1 MVEKVAGAVV
11 GNVVGKVFGGGE
23 RAPTSQ
29 LQTIPGVEFQ
39 PFTYKGATGGVT
51 GTPSGDGYGY
61 EWSADVAPWLTELGG
76 IGSGAAG
83 GLFKDYLTQVGMD
96 PYAASQE
103 YYKRG
108 LAQLEPEIAKQRT
121 ALGGSLFGSGRLG
134 LKLAGEGLGYG
145 SGAGQVNPDIAGF
158 GAGVGKAYTDLYA
171 NALTQGQQLQTNRLN
186 QLSQAAESML
196 ALGMK
201 PAEVEQNLIKFAS
214 NLETARSNALKA
226 GTQNVNLAETPQSVF
241 AGQLANT
248 VGTAVSD
255 YFNPPST
262 GLSDPYYTFN
272 YGSNFGANAPMATVN
287 TGTGMFSSG
296 GGYYNELGNYGSFA
310 PNAFTFGG

>member
-11 GNVVGKVFGGGE
+11 GNVVGKVMGGGS
-23 RAPTSQ
+23 RAPTTKQ
-29 LQTIPGVEFQ
+29 EKIPGVEFQ
-39 PFTYKGATGGVT
+39 PVTYRGSTGGVT
-51 GTPSGDGYGY
+51 GTPSGDSY
-61 EWSADVAPWLTELGG
+61 EWSADVAPWLSELGT

-83 GLFKDYLTQVGMD
+83 GLFQDYLTQVGMD

-103 YYKRG
+103 YYQRG

-145 SGAGQVNPDIAGF
+145 ADAGQVNPDVAGF

-171 NALTQGQQLQTNRLN
+171 NALTQGQALQTNRLN

-214 NLETARSNALKA
+214 NLETARSNALKS
-226 GTQNVNLAETPQSVF
+226 GTQNVGLRETPESVF

-248 VGTAVSD
+248 VGTGVTD
-255 YFNPPST
+255 YVGRGMDT
-262 GLSDPYYTFN
+262 GNWGL
-272 YGSNFGANAPMATVN
+272 FG
-287 TGTGMFSSG
+287 GSSG
-296 GGYYNELGNYGSFA
+296 GSWSA
-310 PNAFTFGG
+310 PNVTSVYDSNAFATGGGNPFWS